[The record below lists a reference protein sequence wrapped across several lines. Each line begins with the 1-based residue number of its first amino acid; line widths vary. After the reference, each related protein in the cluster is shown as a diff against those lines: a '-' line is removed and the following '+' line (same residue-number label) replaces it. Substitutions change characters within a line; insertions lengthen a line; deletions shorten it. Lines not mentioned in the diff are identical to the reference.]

1 MPGPK
6 PATVNVPYRLKVIL
20 QKLKRASKT
29 PKDLDLRVRIILLA
43 RHYTNSY
50 IARYL
55 GISVTTVRKWRRR
68 WFDAAATIASTI
80 RDGWTKRQ
88 LKALVT
94 AILADAPRSGAPC
107 KFTADQ
113 YAQIIWLACQPP
125 ELSSRPITNWT
136 PRELADEVVK
146 RGIAPAI
153 SESTVRRI
161 LFDNDLKP
169 HLSKVWLNH
178 DPGDKAKFDLE
189 SSVVTDI
196 YRQANDLAAQGAHI
210 LSTDEKPGIQA
221 LEPLFPTLPMKPGLV
236 ERREA

>member
-6 PATVNVPYRLKVIL
+6 PVKVYIPHRLKVIL
-20 QKLKRASKT
+20 QGLKHGSKT

-43 RHYTNSY
+43 RKHTNSF
-50 IARYL
+50 IAKEL
-55 GISVTTVRKWRRR
+55 GISVTTVRKWRKR
-68 WFDAAATIASTI
+68 WFDATATLTSTI
-80 RDGWTKRQ
+80 RDGWTERQ
-88 LKALVT
+88 LVALVT
-94 AILADAPRSGAPC
+94 AVLADAPRSGAPC

-161 LFDNDLKP
+161 LFDNDLK
-169 HLSKVWLNH
+169 
-178 DPGDKAKFDLE
+178 
-189 SSVVTDI
+189 
-196 YRQANDLAAQGAHI
+196 
-210 LSTDEKPGIQA
+210 
-221 LEPLFPTLPMKPGLV
+221 
-236 ERREA
+236 